1 MIVYKSPEEIGKMR
15 RAGRIVAGTIERVLA
30 AVRPNVTTAELDSVA
45 EEYIREQGA
54 TPSFKG
60 YGGGAGAGRVPFPAS
75 ICTSINDEIVHGIP
89 SAERSVDEGDL
100 LKLDFGAIWEGFHGD
115 SAVTVIVGEPAS
127 ADADKLVRATEEAL
141 EAGISQIRPGG
152 RLSDIGAAVE
162 QVARGAGF
170 EVVREYVGHGIGRN
184 LHEDPQI
191 PNYGKSGRGP
201 VLKPGL
207 VVAVEPM
214 VNVGGPETRMLKD
227 FWTVVTADGS
237 LSAHF
242 EHTLWCT
249 AAGPVVLTAP
259 EGQAMAAA

>member
-1 MIVYKSPEEIGKMR
+1 MIVYKSPEEIDKMR
-15 RAGRIVAGTIERVLA
+15 RAGRIVAGTIDRVLA
-30 AVRPNVTTAELDSVA
+30 AVRPQVTTAALDAVA
-45 EEYIREQGA
+45 ETYIREQGA

-60 YGGGAGAGRVPFPAS
+60 YRGANAAPPFRGS
-75 ICTSINDEIVHGIP
+75 ICTSLNEEVVHGIP
-89 SAERSVDEGDL
+89 SERRVNEGDL

-115 SAVTVIVGEPAS
+115 AAVTVIVGDAPS
-127 ADADKLVRATEEAL
+127 AEAEKLVRVTEEAL

-162 QVARGAGF
+162 QVAVGAGF
-170 EVVREYVGHGIGRN
+170 EVVREYVGHGIGRS

-191 PNYGKSGRGP
+191 PNYGKPGRGP

-214 VNVGGPETRMLKD
+214 VNAGGWGTSVLPD
-227 FWTVVTADGS
+227 AWTVVTEDGS

-242 EHTLWCT
+242 EHTIAVT
-249 AAGPVVLTAP
+249 DDGHEVLTAR
-259 EGQAMAAA
+259 G

>member
-30 AVRPNVTTAELDSVA
+30 DVAPKVTTAALDAVA

-115 SAVTVIVGEPAS
+115 SAVTVIVGEPRS
-127 ADADKLVRATEEAL
+127 PEADKLVRVTEDAL
-141 EAGISQIRPGG
+141 EAGIAQIRPGG
-152 RLSDIGAAVE
+152 RLSDISAAVE

-184 LHEDPQI
+184 MHEDPQI
-191 PNYGKSGRGP
+191 PNYGKPGRGP

-214 VNVGGPETRMLKD
+214 VNVGGWETSVLPD
-227 FWTVVTADGS
+227 GWTVVTEDGS

-242 EHTLWCT
+242 EHTIAVT
-249 AAGPVVLTAP
+249 EDGHEVLTAR
-259 EGQAMAAA
+259 A

>member
-1 MIVYKSPEEIGKMR
+1 MIVYKSPEEIDKMR
-15 RAGRIVAGTIERVLA
+15 RAGRIVAGTIDRVLA
-30 AVRPNVTTAELDSVA
+30 AVRPQVTTAALDAVA
-45 EEYIREQGA
+45 ETYIREQGA

-60 YGGGAGAGRVPFPAS
+60 YRGANAAPPFRGS
-75 ICTSINDEIVHGIP
+75 ICTSLNEEVVHGIP
-89 SAERSVDEGDL
+89 SERRVNEGDL

-115 SAVTVIVGEPAS
+115 AAVTVIVGDAPS
-127 ADADKLVRATEEAL
+127 ADAEKLVRVTEEAL

-162 QVARGAGF
+162 QVAVGAGF
-170 EVVREYVGHGIGRN
+170 EVVREYVGHGIGRS

-191 PNYGKSGRGP
+191 PNYGKPGRGP

-214 VNVGGPETRMLKD
+214 VNAGGWGTSVLPD
-227 FWTVVTADGS
+227 AWTVVTEDGS

-242 EHTLWCT
+242 EHTIAVT
-249 AAGPVVLTAP
+249 DDGHEVLTAR
-259 EGQAMAAA
+259 G